1 MNGLNHLFKLNQLAP
16 YAASRK
22 VPAPK
27 LAVIVTGLMLL
38 AGGLAI
44 LTGLYVQISL
54 WLLVIFL
61 VFVTPWMHNFWAVQ
75 DPMQRLGEQVN
86 FFKNVG
92 LLGAV
97 LLLLISEVER
107 RSALSC
113 FHAPGP
119 VVGPADRPA
128 L

>member
-1 MNGLNHLFKLNQLAP
+1 MEVVFWIGRILFGGYFILSGLNHFIMLNQMAP
-16 YAASRK
+16 YAAAKK

-38 AGGLAI
+38 AGGLAV
-44 LTGLYVQISL
+44 LTGLYVRLGL

-61 VFVTPWMHNFWAVQ
+61 VFVTPWMHNFWTVQ
-75 DPMQRLGEQVN
+75 DPMQRMGEQVN

-97 LLLLISEVER
+97 LLLLYFWS
-107 RSALSC
+107 
-113 FHAPGP
+113 
-119 VVGPADRPA
+119 
-128 L
+128 